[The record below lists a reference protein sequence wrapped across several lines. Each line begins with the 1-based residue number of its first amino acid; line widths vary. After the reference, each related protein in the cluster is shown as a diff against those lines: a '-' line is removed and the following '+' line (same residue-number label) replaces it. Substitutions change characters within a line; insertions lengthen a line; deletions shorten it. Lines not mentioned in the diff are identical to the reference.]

1 MQSMPKRELLSEFT
15 KAAAIGDAP
24 SKRMRHDG
32 GIIYESGKEVG
43 ESMYQLITRSDQKHH
58 ADFEH
63 LSENI
68 EIQQLND
75 ASLIKDNH
83 EGDQ

>member
-1 MQSMPKRELLSEFT
+1 MPKRELLSEFT

-43 ESMYQLITRSDQKHH
+43 ESMYQLITRSD
-58 ADFEH
+58 
-63 LSENI
+63 
-68 EIQQLND
+68 
-75 ASLIKDNH
+75 
-83 EGDQ
+83 